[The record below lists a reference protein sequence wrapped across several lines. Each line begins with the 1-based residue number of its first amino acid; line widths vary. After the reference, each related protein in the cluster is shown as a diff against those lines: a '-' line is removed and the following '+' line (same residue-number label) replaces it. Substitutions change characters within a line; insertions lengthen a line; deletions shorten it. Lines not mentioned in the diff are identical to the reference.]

1 MSSTLTI
8 GFQERLAEV
17 ETYLAFLSTME
28 AQAQQGPPRIEGA
41 EHPIST
47 QQQRILYSSVYLQ
60 LYNLIE
66 ATMSSC
72 IEAVAE
78 AAKSNGRWK
87 PSDLSDSLRREWV
100 RVTARTH
107 VELTPEHRLESALL
121 LCDHLVASLPISA
134 FDIQKGGGGNWDD
147 SEIEAFSKRLG
158 FQLNVSQPVFNAI
171 KQPFRDDLGPLA
183 LVKQLRN
190 RLAHGSISFAQCAED
205 VTVGRLVEL
214 KDRTV
219 NYLKEVV
226 DCFTRYVE
234 SFEYLL
240 PERRPA

>member
-1 MSSTLTI
+1 MSCNLAI

-17 ETYLAFLSTME
+17 ESYLEFLSTME

-41 EHPIST
+41 QHPITT

-60 LYNLIE
+60 LYNLVE
-66 ATMSSC
+66 ATMSRC
-72 IEAVAE
+72 IQAVSE
-78 AAKSNGRWK
+78 AAKENSQWK
-87 PSDLSDSLRREWV
+87 PGDLSDSMRREWV

-107 VELTPEHRLESALL
+107 IELAPENRLESALR
-121 LCDHLVASLPISA
+121 LCEHLVASLPISA
-134 FDIQKGGGGNWDD
+134 FDIEKGGGGNWDD
-147 SEIEAFSKRLG
+147 LEIEAFSRRLG
-158 FQLNVSQPVFNAI
+158 FQLVVSQPVYRAI

-190 RLAHGSISFAQCAED
+190 RLAHGSISFVQCAED
-205 VTVGRLVEL
+205 VTVRRLVEL

-219 NYLKEVV
+219 NYLREVV
-226 DCFTRYVE
+226 DCFTRYID

>member
-1 MSSTLTI
+1 M
-8 GFQERLAEV
+8 
-17 ETYLAFLSTME
+17 
-28 AQAQQGPPRIEGA
+28 
-41 EHPIST
+41 
-47 QQQRILYSSVYLQ
+47 
-60 LYNLIE
+60 
-66 ATMSSC
+66 
-72 IEAVAE
+72 
-78 AAKSNGRWK
+78 
-87 PSDLSDSLRREWV
+87 RREWV

-107 VELTPEHRLESALL
+107 VELAPENRLESALR
-121 LCDHLVASLPISA
+121 LCEHLVASLPISA
-134 FDIQKGGGGNWDD
+134 FDIEKGGGGNWDD
-147 SEIEAFSKRLG
+147 FEIEAFSKRLG
-158 FQLNVSQPVFNAI
+158 FQLVVSQPVYSAI

-219 NYLKEVV
+219 NYLREVV
-226 DCFTRYVE
+226 DCFTRYID